1 VRWTTY
7 PVSSVDGLQ
16 GGFLNI
22 PFNFTPFLPYTK
34 SSHLLLTGLC
44 LISACLREIAFDV
57 PKLMCRAS
65 FGLLSSVDGD
75 LPRMTL
81 SSFIS
86 CVQLNPA
93 SRGRGRDGDMVVIL
107 TCFVQLPSVV
117 CACTHSNPAQVARG
131 VTACKLVSK
140 IGIWECQTWGI
151 FGAKDI
157 CLDNG

>member
-1 VRWTTY
+1 M
-7 PVSSVDGLQ
+7 SSVAGLQ

-107 TCFVQLPSVV
+107 TCFVQLQASFALERIQIPL
-117 CACTHSNPAQVARG
+117 
-131 VTACKLVSK
+131 KLHAVSQLANLCQNWYL
-140 IGIWECQTWGI
+140 GCQTLGV
-151 FGAKDI
+151 FGPKT
-157 CLDNG
+157 LLG

>member
-1 VRWTTY
+1 
-7 PVSSVDGLQ
+7 VSSVTGLQ

-81 SSFIS
+81 SSLIS

-107 TCFVQLPSVV
+107 TCFVQLQASF
-117 CACTHSNPAQVARG
+117 ALARIQTPLKLHA
-131 VTACKLVSK
+131 VSQLTNLCSKLVS
-140 IGIWECQTWGI
+140 GMPNMGSLW
-151 FGAKDI
+151 AKDI
-157 CLDNG
+157 AWIMDEL